1 MKLLNRSLVILSVSF
16 FLIIGIW
23 SLVFYWNL
31 RDEIRDSIDD
41 GLDNNRVLILQKMIT
56 DSTLLS
62 QHEFSGNNFKIHPI
76 TKEEA
81 FTYKDIYKDTM
92 MYRINEDDLEPVRVL
107 HSAFEHQNRFYQ
119 LTVISSLVEED
130 DLIEDSFWAV
140 VWLFIIL
147 IISIIII
154 NNIVLRKIWNP
165 FYDILNRLK
174 NYRLDKDEIPEK
186 VITNTKEFIQLQE
199 ASNMLI
205 RHSREVYASQK
216 QFTENASHELQTPIA
231 IITNKLELLL
241 ESDALVEKDAQ
252 TIAEVIQMADRLKR
266 LNKSLL
272 LLVKIENKQFFEQE
286 IVSVNHVVK
295 DFLINYQEITDFK
308 KIELKVEETEEL
320 VVHMHPSLAEIL
332 LTNLIKNAVFH
343 NQKDGRITIKIT
355 SHAFEIRNTGN
366 SESLD
371 ANSIFN
377 RFEKDPTKTLSTG
390 LGLSICRTICQTYG
404 FKINY
409 QFIENEHCFAI
420 NFKTTHTSI

>member
-1 MKLLNRSLVILSVSF
+1 
-16 FLIIGIW
+16 
-23 SLVFYWNL
+23 
-31 RDEIRDSIDD
+31 
-41 GLDNNRVLILQKMIT
+41 
-56 DSTLLS
+56 
-62 QHEFSGNNFKIHPI
+62 
-76 TKEEA
+76 
-81 FTYKDIYKDTM
+81 
-92 MYRINEDDLEPVRVL
+92 
-107 HSAFEHQNRFYQ
+107 
-119 LTVISSLVEED
+119 
-130 DLIEDSFWAV
+130 
-140 VWLFIIL
+140 
-147 IISIIII
+147 
-154 NNIVLRKIWNP
+154 
-165 FYDILNRLK
+165 
-174 NYRLDKDEIPEK
+174 
-186 VITNTKEFIQLQE
+186 
-199 ASNMLI
+199 
-205 RHSREVYASQK
+205 
-216 QFTENASHELQTPIA
+216 
-231 IITNKLELLL
+231 
-241 ESDALVEKDAQ
+241 
-252 TIAEVIQMADRLKR
+252 
-266 LNKSLL
+266 L